1 MRVGVDLVRVSMI
14 DDVKAAERY
23 TFFEFGILMGG
34 ESANGAILTCTH
46 LRDEGALGQAEV

>member
-46 LRDEGALGQAEV
+46 LRDEGALGQACP